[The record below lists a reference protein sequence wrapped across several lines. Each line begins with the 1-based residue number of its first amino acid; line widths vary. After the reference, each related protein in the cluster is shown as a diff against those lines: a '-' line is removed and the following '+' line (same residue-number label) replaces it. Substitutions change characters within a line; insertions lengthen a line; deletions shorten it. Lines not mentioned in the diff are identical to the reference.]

1 VRCLWR
7 RRVCLHEAITS
18 QEPGQG
24 EVLRVHN
31 FARFWT
37 ASTLSSVGTSVTSVA
52 LPVIVVTLLHASPL
66 EVGYVNAAPLA
77 AYTVLGLFA
86 GVVIDRWRR
95 KPVLVWSSLVRAG
108 VLAVIPLLWLA
119 HALSIWAIVATLFV
133 FSGAAV
139 FGIGAR
145 QAFLSSIVARSQ
157 LVSANARLDQSD
169 AAASTVGPALGGGL
183 VGLLGGP
190 LSIALDAISY
200 VVDAAILATLRID
213 ETGPEAGPTRRITVE
228 IRDGLR
234 WAYTHRELGPLAW
247 STHVWFVGNS
257 AAFTI
262 LVPLVLRT
270 LHFTPPVY
278 GLLLA
283 AAGAAALVGAF
294 AAPRL
299 GGRFGEGRV
308 IVAARLAYPLLWALI
323 TLAPLVGHLAALPLF
338 TGMALYGLAMGVENA
353 NEMGFRQAVTP
364 GELQGR
370 TNTTLR
376 AANRTGAF
384 LGALAGGALATI
396 AGVVVGLWACV
407 AIFVIAALIVLFS
420 PFRTAGT
427 LRTTPHRQT

>member
-1 VRCLWR
+1 M
-7 RRVCLHEAITS
+7 
-18 QEPGQG
+18 
-24 EVLRVHN
+24 LRAHN

-86 GVVIDRWRR
+86 GMLIDRWRR
-95 KPVLVWSSLVRAG
+95 KPVLVWSSAVRAG
-108 VLAVIPLLWLA
+108 VLVVIPLLWLA

-133 FSGAAV
+133 FSCAAV
-139 FGIGAR
+139 FGVGAR
-145 QAFLSSIVARSQ
+145 QSFLSSIVARSQ

-169 AAASTVGPALGGGL
+169 AAASTLGPALGGGL

-190 LSIALDAISY
+190 LSIALDAVSY
-200 VVDAAILATLRID
+200 VVDAGILATIRID
-213 ETGPEAGPTRRITVE
+213 EPRAEAGPRRRAGGE

-234 WAYTHRELGPLAW
+234 WAYRHRELGPLAW

-262 LVPLVLRT
+262 LIPLVLRT
-270 LHFTPPVY
+270 LHFTPPIY

-283 AAGAAALVGAF
+283 AAGAATLVGAF

-299 GGRFGEGRV
+299 GRRFGAGAV
-308 IVAARLAYPLLWALI
+308 IVATRLAYPLLWAII

-338 TGMALYGLAMGVENA
+338 TGMTLYGLAMGIENA
-353 NEMGFRQAVTP
+353 NEMGFRQTVTP
-364 GELQGR
+364 DELQGR

-384 LGALAGGALATI
+384 VGALAGGALATI
-396 AGVVVGLWACV
+396 AGVVVGLGACV
-407 AIFVIAALIVLFS
+407 AIFIVAASIVLFS
-420 PFRTAGT
+420 PFRTAGRLGT
-427 LRTTPHRQT
+427 MPRRQP